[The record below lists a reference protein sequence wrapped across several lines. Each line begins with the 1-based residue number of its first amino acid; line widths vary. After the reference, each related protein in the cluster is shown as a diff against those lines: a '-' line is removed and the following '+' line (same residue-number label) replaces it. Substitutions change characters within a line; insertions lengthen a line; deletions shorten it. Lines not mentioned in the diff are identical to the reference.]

1 MENAVTTIQWDV
13 ITSNITQLLGVGLDA
28 LTKLI
33 ANPYVLLFFS
43 FSVLM
48 FGFHIIRSARSM
60 F

>member
-1 MENAVTTIQWDV
+1 MENAVTSINWEV
-13 ITSNITQLLGVGLDA
+13 ITSNITKLLDIGLNA
-28 LTKLI
+28 LTTLI
-33 ANPYVLLFFS
+33 SNPYVLLFFS